1 MNVTSVYVEITN
13 QCNLN
18 CRTCYNRSGLNRTRE
33 ELSCEDLEQLIQ
45 LFLPLGL
52 KHLSLS
58 GGEPTLHSAFNK
70 VLGLTERYPQ
80 LQFSLTTN
88 GTTNSRPLIDRMAA
102 ASNLALQ
109 ISLDGSCEEVNAKT
123 RGAGNFSRVMDLIRS
138 LPAKKECR
146 LKMVISQ
153 DNDNDIEAFYRLAVS
168 LGLLPEFAFLFR
180 AGNGR
185 EQWED
190 RALSPRRKMAALRL
204 IDRLNKEYR
213 MEAALPLA
221 TDRCPYAEG
230 LDKLSLCVKPDGSIQ
245 PCQMLYGS
253 QYSLGNIRHF
263 DLGDFGVQLDRLSEL
278 AKTRLATD
286 YACAKCLLKGS
297 CGKGCLATAVYLS
310 DDPLADDGDC
320 ELRRLQFV
328 GLQAA
333 ELFHLKE
340 VAAHGQAKDS

>member
-58 GGEPTLHSAFNK
+58 GGEPTLHSAFDK

-153 DNDNDIEAFYRLAVS
+153 DNDNDIEAFTAWPYHWGCCRS
-168 LGLLPEFAFLFR
+168 LRSFSGPAT
-180 AGNGR
+180 GGSSGR
-185 EQWED
+185 TAPCPPTGKW
-190 RALSPRRKMAALRL
+190 RRCVLS
-204 IDRLNKEYR
+204 
-213 MEAALPLA
+213 
-221 TDRCPYAEG
+221 TG
-230 LDKLSLCVKPDGSIQ
+230 
-245 PCQMLYGS
+245 
-253 QYSLGNIRHF
+253 
-263 DLGDFGVQLDRLSEL
+263 
-278 AKTRLATD
+278 
-286 YACAKCLLKGS
+286 
-297 CGKGCLATAVYLS
+297 
-310 DDPLADDGDC
+310 
-320 ELRRLQFV
+320 
-328 GLQAA
+328 
-333 ELFHLKE
+333 
-340 VAAHGQAKDS
+340 